1 MITGLE
7 KRFTMLIVDD
17 EYEIR
22 EGLRK
27 ADYGSFQI
35 EVVAICENGIEA
47 LKAMAQTP
55 VDILL
60 TDIKMPLMDGL
71 ELISKVSVLYPF
83 TKKIVLSGYGDFEYA
98 KKGIAFGVLDYL
110 LKPLDFEEYFRL
122 LHKTTTMLNEEREL
136 QLKQAS
142 LERKAKLTAHM
153 LRTKFLAELLQRS
166 LSEEMIE
173 LDSAAAEV
181 LLEVEAPYSV
191 CVLRF
196 QSYPTR
202 SKPASD
208 AEWQLVVFALDNL
221 LHDYWDDPGFGY
233 HYVDPV
239 TAQCALIV
247 TEAALLPAVQAEA
260 EEAIKTELER
270 ILRAF
275 KRFRGLFQSHLQYRI
290 GPVVGRATE
299 IHHSCLMAEA
309 GFAAAE
315 SSASV
320 ASTATDAAG
329 SEVQSGDDPDV
340 SHANGRRLVHEVKAF
355 IAGHYDRTITLDEVA
370 QHVHLN
376 ASYLSHLFKE
386 LTGMKYIEYLT
397 EYRMDKAKSLLADT
411 NWKVY
416 EVGEMVGYENP
427 RYFTLIFKKYTGQ
440 SPLEYRNAHYNTASK
455 DG

>member
-1 MITGLE
+1 MTTGQE

-17 EYEIR
+17 EHEIR
-22 EGLRK
+22 EGLK
-27 ADYGSFQI
+27 KVDYGSFRI
-35 EVVAICENGIEA
+35 EVVAVCDNGIEA

-71 ELISKVSVLYPF
+71 ELISKVSNLYPY

-98 KKGIAFGVLDYL
+98 KKGIEFGVLDYL
-110 LKPLDFEEYFRL
+110 LKPLDFEEYFQL
-122 LHKTTTMLNEEREL
+122 LHKTTAMLGQEREL
-136 QLKQAS
+136 QLRQAS
-142 LERKAKLTAHM
+142 LERKAKLTAHL

-166 LSEEMIE
+166 LTEEMIE

-181 LLEVEAPYSV
+181 LLEAKASYAV
-191 CVLRF
+191 CALRF
-196 QSYPTR
+196 QSYPKR
-202 SKPASD
+202 PKPASD
-208 AEWQLVVFALDNL
+208 QEWQLVVFALDNL
-221 LHDYWDDPGFGY
+221 LHDYWDEPGFGY

-239 TAQCALIV
+239 TGQCSLIV
-247 TEAALLPAVQAEA
+247 TEATMLPPDQIAAEK
-260 EEAIKTELER
+260 AIKSELER
-270 ILRAF
+270 ILKAL

-290 GPVVGRATE
+290 GPVVDRATE
-299 IHHSCLMAEA
+299 IRHSCLMAEA
-309 GFAAAE
+309 QFASAE
-315 SSASV
+315 SSAAL
-320 ASTATDAAG
+320 ASPATAAG
-329 SEVQSGDDPDV
+329 LEQSGDDAEAGR
-340 SHANGRRLVHEVKAF
+340 ANGKRLVQEAKVF
-355 IAGHYDRTITLDEVA
+355 IANHYDRTITLDDVA

-386 LTGMKYIEYLT
+386 ITGMKYIDYLT
-397 EYRMDKAKSLLADT
+397 EFRMEKAKSLLAGT

-440 SPLEYRNAHYNTASK
+440 SPAEYRNAHYNTALK